1 VKDNTNFL
9 DQKQIVEQGY
19 DQVADE
25 YTRLEGENEWPRTRW
40 LEKIWLLARK
50 F

>member
-19 DQVADE
+19 DLVADE
-25 YTRLEGENEWPRTRW
+25 YTRLEGENE
-40 LEKIWLLARK
+40 
-50 F
+50 